1 MITVYSKPG
10 CMPCKMTKAKLDRMG
25 VEYWSRCVVSELDAM
40 DEVVRLGYREMPVVV
55 AGEQH
60 WSGFRPDLIAALE
73 VGR

>member
-1 MITVYSKPG
+1 MITVYSKPN
-10 CMPCKMTKAKLDRMG
+10 CMPCKMTKAKLDKAG
-25 VEYWSRCVVSELDAM
+25 IAHETHDVTADADAFAAVEA
-40 DEVVRLGYREMPVVV
+40 LGYREMPVVV